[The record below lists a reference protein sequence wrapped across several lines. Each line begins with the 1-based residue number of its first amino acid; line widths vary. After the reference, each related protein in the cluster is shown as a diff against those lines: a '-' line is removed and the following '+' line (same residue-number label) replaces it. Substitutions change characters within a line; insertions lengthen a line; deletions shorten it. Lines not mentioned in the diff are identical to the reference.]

1 MTTEAKKM
9 RLIQRIIETEDT
21 TLLDKLDEVAGIT
34 ASDEDILGQLASPIQ
49 PVFDL
54 EAIKQEQNYQ
64 PVDKETLNRLIQEAD
79 IQEPIEALLEMI
91 RA

>member
-9 RLIQRIIETEDT
+9 RLIQRIIEIEDT
-21 TLLDKLDEVAGIT
+21 TLLNKLDEVAGIT
-34 ASDEDILGQLASPIQ
+34 ASDENVLEQLASPIQ
-49 PVFDL
+49 PTFDL

-64 PVDKETLNRLIQEAD
+64 PVDKETLNHLIQEAD
-79 IQEPIEALLEMI
+79 IQEPIESLLEMI